1 MRIAAYTVLL
11 GSFLS
16 GAADFVPDS
25 QVLQGSALAILGG
38 TIWYILTRAF
48 PAHLKA
54 ISASR
59 ESFLRAYEKA
69 QDGFLDAQEEA
80 RKDYKE
86 SLDRVSLAIER
97 VGAIID
103 GCRHRG

>member
-1 MRIAAYTVLL
+1 MRIAACTLLL

-16 GAADFVPDS
+16 GAADFVPGS
-25 QVLQGSALAILGG
+25 QALQGGALAILGA
-38 TIWYILTRAF
+38 TLYYVLTKAF

-59 ESFLRAYEKA
+59 ESFLKAYEKA
-69 QDGFLDAQEEA
+69 QDGFLEAQEEA
-80 RKDYKE
+80 RKDYRE
-86 SLDRVSLAIER
+86 SLDRVGLAIER
-97 VGAIID
+97 VGAVLE